1 MLSTT
6 AGYQQNS
13 LTGQATLVG
22 QSGADVSTTPI
33 SLTISGGIETLV
45 LPVIRLPVAGTP
57 GQIYIE
63 GTIVATRTVP
73 EPGTLALASVALVGL
88 GFVVRRRRNG

>member
-1 MLSTT
+1 M
-6 AGYQQNS
+6 
-13 LTGQATLVG
+13 
-22 QSGADVSTTPI
+22 
-33 SLTISGGIETLV
+33 

-63 GTIVATRTVP
+63 GTIVATRSVP

-88 GFVVRRRRNG
+88 GLAVLRRWSGKLSSL